1 MKKKS
6 LIKGATVAGV
16 TGLVVIALL
25 GGIFVGCGH
34 RAYHSGSQD
43 PGMHVEWLSEK
54 IADRLELT
62 TDQKA
67 RLEEIVTDLH
77 EKRQE
82 GQEWRKSARQDVIN
96 LVRQEQIEQKDIDRL
111 VDMHRQRMDKLITY
125 LSGQIIEFHALL
137 TPEQRE
143 KLAGEIEK
151 HEPGHWRQC
160 RYKKW

>member
-6 LIKGATVAGV
+6 LIKGAIVAGV
-16 TGLVVIALL
+16 AGLVVIALMA
-25 GGIFVGCGH
+25 GVFVGCGH
-34 RAYHSGSQD
+34 RSYHSGSQD

-54 IADRLELT
+54 IADRLDLT
-62 TDQKA
+62 TDQKS
-67 RLEEIVTDLH
+67 RLEEIVADVH

-82 GQEWRKSARQDVIN
+82 GRTWRKSARQDVIN
-96 LVRQEQIEQKDIDRL
+96 LVRQEQLEQKDIDRL
-111 VDMHRQRMDKLITY
+111 VDMHRQHMDEVIAY
-125 LSGQIIEFHALL
+125 LSDRIIEFHALL

>member
-6 LIKGATVAGV
+6 LIKGAIVAGV
-16 TGLVVIALL
+16 GGLVVIALMA
-25 GGIFVGCGH
+25 GVFVGCGH

-43 PGMHVEWLSEK
+43 PGMHVEWLSGK

-62 TDQKA
+62 ADQKTK
-67 RLEEIVTDLH
+67 LEGIVADLH

-82 GQEWRKSARQDVIN
+82 GRTWRQSMRQDVIN

-111 VDMHRQRMDKLITY
+111 VDMHRQHMDQMITF
-125 LSGQIIEFHALL
+125 LGDRVIQFHALL

-151 HEPGHWRQC
+151 HEPGHWRKC
-160 RYKKW
+160 RFKKW